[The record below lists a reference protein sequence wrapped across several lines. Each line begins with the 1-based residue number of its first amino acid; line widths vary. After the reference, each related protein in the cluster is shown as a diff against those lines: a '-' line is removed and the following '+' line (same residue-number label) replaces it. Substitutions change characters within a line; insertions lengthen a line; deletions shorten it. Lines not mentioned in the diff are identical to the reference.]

1 LRVDSAAIAE
11 QLFWLRVSARNRG
24 APEWKPMSEPEKWVV
39 RLSPVTGHTV
49 DDLLQMPYALDVWQR
64 DGTSLVVSAPDAT
77 LVEIERRK
85 LARVE
90 RMGPTEQFA
99 AQASTERRKPD

>member
-1 LRVDSAAIAE
+1 MGTMA
-11 QLFWLRVSARNRG
+11 
-24 APEWKPMSEPEKWVV
+24 EPEKWVV
-39 RLSPVTGHTV
+39 RLSPMPGRTV

-64 DGTSLVVSAPDAT
+64 HESSLVASAPHAT

-99 AQASTERRKPD
+99 AQASTEPRKPD

>member
-1 LRVDSAAIAE
+1 
-11 QLFWLRVSARNRG
+11 
-24 APEWKPMSEPEKWVV
+24 MSEPEKWLV
-39 RLSPVTGHTV
+39 RLSPVPGGTV

-64 DGTSLVVSAPDAT
+64 DETSLVASAPHAT

-90 RMGPTEQFA
+90 RMGPTEEFA
-99 AQASTERRKPD
+99 AQASTAGPKPN